1 MTFTIFELFY
11 VTLAAGFICLVV
23 LGHALLFSAIYKCLR
38 EDWAIGQ
45 RSNRKP
51 PLPEGANMSPVAQW
65 SIAICIGARDLPG
78 RSPIRKNF
86 SNVISVTERE
96 GPATICG
103 EPRCRADDQKRRP

>member
-1 MTFTIFELFY
+1 MTFTIFELIY

-51 PLPEGANMSPVAQW
+51 PLPEGANMSPIAQW
-65 SIAICIGARDLPG
+65 SIAILSERAIFRAAHRFARIF
-78 RSPIRKNF
+78 RM
-86 SNVISVTERE
+86 
-96 GPATICG
+96 
-103 EPRCRADDQKRRP
+103 